1 MNWNSKGW
9 RMQEHLKEGIIH
21 PWHWKYCIW
30 KQSIENWKVILNL
43 ILSFQNHKFSLSI
56 IVNKKQMRANLK
68 RLPLEFVNSILVR
81 ENLREYSLSAL
92 IIHNTN
98 SSNEDNTFLQHRA
111 HCTSG
116 TNDTKCTSLL
126 LNFCKNYNIYTVAKL
141 LYSGRVSRF
150 QDNLDVFTACSRY

>member
-1 MNWNSKGW
+1 
-9 RMQEHLKEGIIH
+9 
-21 PWHWKYCIW
+21 
-30 KQSIENWKVILNL
+30 
-43 ILSFQNHKFSLSI
+43 
-56 IVNKKQMRANLK
+56 MRANLK
-68 RLPLEFVNSILVR
+68 RLPLEFVNSIMVG

-92 IIHNTN
+92 IMHNTN

-111 HCTSG
+111 QCTSG

-150 QDNLDVFTACSRY
+150 QDNLDVFTALKKKTTIFSKMLFFPNPVNMHKFSLMTNVLQLNPVCSVCQYIPSSAPKKY

>member
-1 MNWNSKGW
+1 
-9 RMQEHLKEGIIH
+9 MQEHLKEGIIH

-30 KQSIENWKVILNL
+30 KQSKGLLFILNL

-68 RLPLEFVNSILVR
+68 RLPLEFVNSILVG

-92 IIHNTN
+92 IMHNTN

-111 HCTSG
+111 QCTSG